1 MKNLIL
7 LGLLL
12 SSLAHAQEVIPGLI
26 PRFYSIEAARD
37 LPLPPDVAHTRA
49 LSGLDLSTL
58 DPKDGTNIWN
68 NSHKSIPD
76 LSLVRSGEVVGF
88 VQDLPSRSGQLRFTV
103 RNSANQEFIVILSK
117 KVHNFLLR
125 RNILA
130 KLGYNSQ
137 PMSWVPNLKLSFT
150 DTIDRDLFKEKMN
163 DKLLAGTDRWITKED
178 QLEVSLQDA
187 LILTPESDIYNL
199 ATGIMPPAIHQGRRL
214 LRAPY
219 VPLAL
224 VDTTESVNLMPWL
237 AGRVVLNH
245 VKLNHTQDLDTTYG
259 ASWEDARWI
268 GRRLGALTRG
278 DFQEIVEKSYYPLS
292 VEKLLIEKIISRR
305 NDLMNLLALDKE
317 TSLLEFNAQITA
329 GSGVK
334 DGEVIQEFFPGYAS
348 RFSYG
353 DPESPF
359 SASELNSFSLTK
371 GQSQLIDIA
380 IGQLNKFFGTND
392 NKNYV
397 EKINSIV
404 AEEGPYF
411 STKVVTIP
419 TFHGSIILSRD
430 IVTGTYLG
438 TNNKVQLVDN
448 FGFAVD
454 AGVVNGIE
462 GLPFEVPIQVKA
474 GGGMAFQRLYSHVKP
489 VISLKK
495 SLKEPYKNMLVPML
509 IKSLG
514 NKIDQL
520 TSDPAKKDEALMNSI
535 LTDLKG
541 SLSVGES
548 FIVTD
553 SIVPFAYTQAEM
565 SLSQL
570 LGMDK
575 NLLKIFGK
583 VQANRMI
590 LTRFH
595 LFRSDE
601 NTFQIYQDY
610 GKDLKLMVS
619 LKLRSYIPL
628 ISFNA
633 RWNTATAE
641 TNFYPISIHPRA
653 VTPKTLKALRQSI
666 LSLNHSALKGVVTP
680 HRVQHDI
687 GGSANTIQFLMFK
700 RNRIGSDQS
709 MKLTHALGGE
719 QKNIYRRYDATTGGV
734 DYAGYSVEVVNN
746 LVRILTNSDLALSD
760 MVTLNPGFNVG
771 GKAKNKIYTSEH
783 DGSRLTINFNRILNG
798 WRVGPGKMKQMLEQL
813 NREAGRE
820 IFNNLSV
827 INTDSILLYQIAYTY
842 TITQEGAQKL
852 LTSSS
857 KQLESIMMSRSS
869 RGRGEVS
876 PEKARILYQQL
887 KKIRS
892 ELSEADPGNGM
903 KRLHSWL
910 RSFQDETTVRGL
922 EDLVGSDNIVYQG
935 RIEGFRQGDEN
946 GDNPVFSHVYGV
958 LPLPLHVSPTQ
969 QVMQNWGILEGELL
983 ANWLMERAI

>member
-1 MKNLIL
+1 MKNLIF

-37 LPLPPDVAHTRA
+37 LPLAPDVAHQRA
-49 LSGLDLSTL
+49 LGGLDLSTL
-58 DPKDGTNIWN
+58 DPDGGTNIWE
-68 NSHKSIPD
+68 KSQKRIPEI
-76 LSLVRSGEVVGF
+76 SLVKSGELVSF
-88 VQDLPSRSGQLRFTV
+88 VQDLPSRSGQLRFTI
-103 RNSANQEFIVILSK
+103 RTRGNQELIVILSK
-117 KVHNFLLR
+117 KVHSLLLR
-125 RNILA
+125 RNILS
-130 KLGYNSQ
+130 KLGYRSQ
-137 PMSWVPNLKLSFT
+137 PMSWVPTLKLSFA

-163 DKLLAGTDRWITKED
+163 DKLLAGTDRWIVEED
-178 QLEVSLQDA
+178 QLELSLQDA
-187 LILTPESDIYNL
+187 LVLTPESEIYNL

-219 VPLAL
+219 IPLAL

-237 AGRVVLNH
+237 AGRLVLNH
-245 VKLNHTQDLDTTYG
+245 IKLNHTQDLDTTYG
-259 ASWEDARWI
+259 TSWEDARWI
-268 GRRLGALTRG
+268 GRRLGALTRQ
-278 DFQEIVEKSYYPLS
+278 DFQEIVEKAYFPES
-292 VEKLLIEKIISRR
+292 VEKLLIEKLISRR
-305 NDLMNLLALDKE
+305 NDLMSLLALDQE
-317 TSLLEFNAQITA
+317 TSALEFNPQISVEA
-329 GSGVK
+329 GVR
-334 DGEVIQEFFPGYAS
+334 DGEVVQEFFPGYAS

-371 GQSQLIDIA
+371 GQSQLIDVA

-397 EKINSIV
+397 EKINSVI

-419 TFHGSIILSRD
+419 TFHGSLILSRD

-454 AGVVNGIE
+454 AGVVSGIE
-462 GLPFEVPIQVKA
+462 GLPFEVPVQVKA
-474 GGGMAFQRLYSHVKP
+474 GAGMAFQRLYSHVKP
-489 VISLKK
+489 VVSLKK

-509 IKSLG
+509 LRSLG
-514 NKIDQL
+514 NKIDTL
-520 TSDPAKKDEALMNSI
+520 TSDPALRDEAQVNSI
-535 LTDLKG
+535 LTELKG
-541 SLSVGES
+541 ALSIGES

-553 SIVPFAYTQAEM
+553 SIIPFAYTQAEM

-590 LTRFH
+590 LSRFH

-601 NTFQIYQDY
+601 NTFQVYQDY
-610 GKDLKLMVS
+610 GKDLKLMVA

-641 TNFYPISIHPRA
+641 TNFYPISIHPRS

-666 LSLNHSALKGVVTP
+666 LGLNHSALKGVVTP
-680 HRVQHDI
+680 HRVEHDI
-687 GGSANTIQFLMFK
+687 SGAGNTIQFLMFK
-700 RNRIGSDQS
+700 RNRVGSHQS
-709 MKLTHALGGE
+709 MKLTHGMGGA
-719 QKNIYRRYDATTGGV
+719 QRNIFRRYDATTGGV
-734 DYAGYSVEVVNN
+734 DYAGYSVEVINN
-746 LVRILTNSDLALSD
+746 LVRILTQSDLALSD
-760 MVTLNPGFNVG
+760 MVTLNPGFNVA
-771 GKAKNKIYTSEH
+771 GKAKNKIYTSEKE
-783 DGSRLTINFNRILNG
+783 GSRLTVTYQRILNG
-798 WRVGPGKMKQMLEQL
+798 WRVGPAKMKQMLDQL
-813 NREAGRE
+813 NREAGKQ
-820 IFNNLSV
+820 IFNELSV

-842 TITQEGAQKL
+842 TLTQEGVDKL
-852 LTSSS
+852 LSSS
-857 KQLESIMMSRSS
+857 AKQLETIFAS
-869 RGRGEVS
+869 RGLSRGAVQLQ
-876 PEKARILYQQL
+876 RVRGFHQQL
-887 KKIRS
+887 RSIRS
-892 ELSEADPGNGM
+892 ELSSQDPGNGM
-903 KRLHSWL
+903 KKLHSWL
-910 RSFQDETTVRGL
+910 RSFQDEASVLGL
-922 EDLVGSDNIVYQG
+922 EELVGADNIVYQG

-946 GDNPVFSHVYGV
+946 GDTPVFSHVYGS

-983 ANWLMERAI
+983 ANWLLERAI